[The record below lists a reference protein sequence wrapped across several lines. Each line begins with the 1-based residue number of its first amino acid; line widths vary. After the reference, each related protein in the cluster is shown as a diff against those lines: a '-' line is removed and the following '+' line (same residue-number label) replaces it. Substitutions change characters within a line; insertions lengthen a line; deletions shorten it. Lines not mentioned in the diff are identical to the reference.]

1 MATSVPKGNP
11 QKFLPL
17 QSTHPAHA
25 GCKPQGAHEN
35 IRICQIVAFSPSLPP
50 ITFSKVRQ
58 RQRDGS
64 EAARDPTTAYTA
76 PTAEI
81 ATMDVT
87 VLRDRIQATLD
98 PNAAIRQQAE
108 LDLKHA
114 EEQSG
119 FTDGLLNILEGEQD
133 AAIRLSTVVYLK
145 NRISKGWSPAEE
157 YSQAKPIPEDEKTS
171 FRNRLVPILVASPPQ
186 VRIQL
191 IPTLQKILAY
201 DFPGKWPDF
210 LDITIQLLNAGDIA
224 SVFAGVQCLLAI
236 CKIYRFK
243 SGENRADF
251 DKIVGMSFPQLL
263 NIGNSLANE
272 TSLEAGEILR
282 TVLKVYKH
290 AIYANTPQFDLPASL
305 REQETMVGWCTL
317 FLTVVGKE
325 PPETSLPEDLDE
337 RETNHWW
344 KAKKWSY
351 ANLNRL
357 YVRYGNPSALGKN
370 NEVDYTEVAKNFIAN
385 FAPKILEIYLQQV
398 EKWVGKQVWLS
409 KASLYYTL
417 NFLDECIKPKSM
429 WTLLK
434 PHTDNLISHL
444 IFPVLCQSDED
455 IELFEE
461 EPQEYLHRKLN
472 FYEDVTAPDVAA
484 TNFLVTLTKS
494 RRKQT
499 FSVLNFV
506 NEMVNRYEA
515 APDNEK
521 NPREKEGALRMIGT
535 LSGVILG
542 KKSPVADQVEYF
554 FVRHVFPEFRS
565 AHGFLRA
572 RACDSLEKFEQLD
585 FKDPNNLIIIYR
597 NILESM
603 ADPTL
608 PVRVAAALAL
618 QPLIRHDVIRT
629 NMKQNIP
636 QVMQQLLKLANEV
649 DVDALANVM
658 EDFVEVF
665 APELT
670 PFAVALSE
678 QLRDTYLRIVRELVS
693 RNQEK
698 GEDSEYGDFLDEKS
712 ITALGVLQ
720 TIGTL
725 ILTLESTP
733 DVLLHLETILMP
745 VITITLENKLYDL
758 YNEVFEIIDSCT
770 FAAKSISPTMWQA
783 FELIHR
789 TFKAGAELY
798 LEDML
803 PALEN
808 FVNYG
813 TQTLIQNRPYLDA
826 IVDMVRTIFKDDK
839 VGGVDRICGCK
850 LAEIIMLNMRGH
862 VDDYVPEFISL
873 TMQVLT
879 NEEPKVK
886 SLKIHLM
893 EVVINSI
900 YYNPALALHVL
911 ESNGWTNKF
920 FSLWFSSIDNFSRV
934 HDKKLCISAICALLT
949 LQAESVPVSVQQGW
963 PRLLQGV
970 VRLFQTLPAALKNR
984 EEAKREDNFDFANE
998 YEEEEDE
1005 EWEQEADW
1013 NAEAEEPEDVK
1024 DESAA
1029 YLEFLNEEAQK
1040 FSSVDDE
1047 DDDELEEESLLETPL
1062 DKVEPYSMFKHALLR
1077 LQQEQPALYENL
1089 TKNLN
1094 PEEQQVVQG
1103 AVHQADV
1110 IAQAQVQA
1118 QQAVANGG
1126 VPPQL

>member
-1 MATSVPKGNP
+1 
-11 QKFLPL
+11 
-17 QSTHPAHA
+17 
-25 GCKPQGAHEN
+25 
-35 IRICQIVAFSPSLPP
+35 
-50 ITFSKVRQ
+50 
-58 RQRDGS
+58 
-64 EAARDPTTAYTA
+64 
-76 PTAEI
+76 
-81 ATMDVT
+81 MDVAA
-87 VLRDRIQATLD
+87 LRERVKNTLD
-98 PNAAIRQQAE
+98 ANAAIRQQAE

-114 EEQSG
+114 EEQPG
-119 FTDGLLNILEGEQD
+119 FTDALLNVLENEQE
-133 AAIRLSTVVYLK
+133 AAIRLSTSIYLK
-145 NRISKGWSPAEE
+145 NRVSKGWSPAEE
-157 YSQAKPIPEDEKTS
+157 FSQAKPIPEEEKQS
-171 FRNRLVPILVASPPQ
+171 FKNRLVPVLVASQPN
-186 VRIQL
+186 VRAQL
-191 IPTLQKILAY
+191 IPTLQKILAF
-201 DFPGKWPDF
+201 DFPQKWPNF
-210 LDITIQLLNAGDIA
+210 LDITIQLLNTGDIA

-251 DKIVGMSFPQLL
+251 EKIVALSFPQLL
-263 NIGNSLANE
+263 NLGNQLANE

-290 AIYANTPQFDLPASL
+290 AIYFDLPASL
-305 REQETMVGWCTL
+305 REQTVMVGWCTL
-317 FLTVVGKE
+317 FLNVVSKD
-325 PPETSLPEDLDE
+325 PPECSMPEDNDE
-337 RETNHWW
+337 REVNHWW
-344 KAKKWSY
+344 KAKKWAY

-357 YVRYGNPSALGKN
+357 FVRYGNPGALSKN
-370 NEVDYTEVAKNFIAN
+370 NEVDYTEVAKYFIAN
-385 FAPKILEIYLQQV
+385 FAPEILTRYLQQV
-398 EKWVGKQVWLS
+398 EKWVQREVWLS

-417 NFLDECIKPKSM
+417 SFLDDCIKPKSM
-429 WTLLK
+429 WNLLK

-444 IFPVLCQSDED
+444 IFPVLCQTDED
-455 IELFEE
+455 IELFED

-472 FYEDVTAPDVAA
+472 FYEEVTSPDVAA
-484 TNFLVTLTKS
+484 TNFLMTLTKN

-499 FSVLNFV
+499 FSVLNFINGIV
-506 NEMVNRYEA
+506 NQYEA
-515 APDNEK
+515 APDNER

-535 LSGVILG
+535 LPGVLLS
-542 KKSPVADQVEYF
+542 KKSPIADQVEYF

-565 AHGFLRA
+565 PHGFLRA
-572 RACDSLEKFEQLD
+572 RACDTLEKFEQLD

-603 ADPTL
+603 ADSTL
-608 PVRVAAALAL
+608 PVRVSAALAL
-618 QPLIRHDVIRT
+618 QPLIRHDIIRT

-678 QLRDTYLRIVRELVS
+678 QLRDTYLRIVRELLA

-698 GEDSEYGDFLDEKS
+698 VDDNEFGDFLDEKS

-770 FAAKSISPTMWQA
+770 FAAKSISATMWQA

-813 TQTLIQNRPYLDA
+813 TATLIQNRSYLEA
-826 IVDMVRTIFKDDK
+826 LVDMVRTIFKDDK

-850 LAEIIMLNMRGH
+850 LAEIIMLNLRGH

-873 TMQVLT
+873 TMNVLT
-879 NEEPKVK
+879 NDEPKVK
-886 SLKIHLM
+886 SLRIHLM
-893 EVVINSI
+893 EVVINAI
-900 YYNPALALHVL
+900 YYNPVLALHVL
-911 ESNGWTNKF
+911 ETNGWTNKF
-920 FSLWFSSIDNFSRV
+920 FSLWFSTIDSFTRV

-949 LQAESVPVSVQQGW
+949 LKGQDVPVSVQQGW
-963 PRLLQGV
+963 PRLLQGI

-984 EEAKREDNFDFANE
+984 EEAKKEDNFE
-998 YEEEEDE
+998 YATDYDEEDE
-1005 EWEQEADW
+1005 EEWGDENEWTNEPEEA
-1013 NAEAEEPEDVK
+1013 EDVK

-1040 FSSVDDE
+1040 FTAVSDD

-1062 DKVEPYSMFKHALLR
+1062 DKVEPYSMFKHALLQ

-1110 IAQAQVQA
+1110 IAQAAAQA
-1118 QQAVANGG
+1118 AAAAAAGGQPNGG
-1126 VPPQL
+1126 AVSGQ